1 VRKKHGAHHE
11 EEHENH
17 EAWVIP
23 YADMLTLLM
32 GLFVVLWAISSA
44 DLNKLEALQTSFAG
58 SLGMSPSGESAAAG
72 GDGALDGTDGVLDGG
87 GPVPEPIV
95 VAGEQ
100 ITQER
105 AEEAVDALERE
116 EQAAEARAQED
127 EQLAEV
133 ERAITEHATATG
145 VAGAV
150 DFRREARGLVVSIVS
165 DQVLF
170 EPGSAD
176 LRPEGRSVL
185 DGLAEALVALPNPI
199 AIEGH
204 TDDVPISNARF
215 PSNWE
220 LSTARATSVLQY
232 LLGGY
237 GFPPQR
243 LTASG
248 YGEQHPVAD
257 NADPGGR
264 ARNRRVDI
272 AVLSLTP
279 TAPTGDPS

>member
-1 VRKKHGAHHE
+1 MRKRHAAHHE

-44 DLNKLEALQTSFAG
+44 DMAKLEALQTSFAG
-58 SLGMSPSGESAAAG
+58 SLGMSAGESASGTG
-72 GDGALDGTDGVLDGG
+72 GEGALDGTDGVLDGG
-87 GPVPEPIV
+87 AIVPVTIDGREV
-95 VAGEQ
+95 S
-100 ITQER
+100 QER
-105 AEEAVDALERE
+105 LEEAVGALERE
-116 EQAAEARAQED
+116 EEAAEARALED

-133 ERAITEHATATG
+133 ERAINEHAVATG

-150 DFRREARGLVVSIVS
+150 DFRREDRGLVVSIVS
-165 DQVLF
+165 DRVLF

-176 LRPEGRSVL
+176 LRPEGRMVL
-185 DGLAEALVALPNPI
+185 DGLAEALVALPNAI

-232 LLGGY
+232 LLSAY
-237 GFPPQR
+237 AFPPER

-248 YGEQHPVAD
+248 YGEEHPVA
-257 NADPGGR
+257 GG
-264 ARNRRVDI
+264 VDI
-272 AVLSLTP
+272 AVLSMT
-279 TAPTGDPS
+279 TTVTTGASS